1 MRFIFITLFLTAYSL
16 GAAPLHAQSN
26 QSNQAPN
33 PGTFE
38 FYQQQA
44 TAYSI
49 AGIYDSA
56 LVAYEKAYELD
67 SRREEIY
74 NPLTKKYVYLGLFDR
89 ATTRL
94 RELYINH
101 PEDMDHDHEDLIL
114 GGTCLMGFY
123 EALRGDYQTALN
135 FTEISVAN
143 SDQIG
148 RYHCAFRVMT
158 AAEKYDKA
166 ATYLDTLYSVRQ
178 DPVIRIQY
186 AVWGHFVET
195 KRGNTVKAN
204 QYLTYVKQIYE
215 AYEQGELEVKE
226 GPMTQYFIGIVYLT
240 LGDKKKAI
248 QELKKAYR
256 MGNKQ
261 YYWWTNINPI
271 LNQLEDYPEYRQLME
286 QMKSDIDRMRNRYL
300 QSTL

>member
-1 MRFIFITLFLTAYSL
+1 MTLFLATCSL
-16 GAAPLHAQSN
+16 GAAPLYAQSN
-26 QSNQAPN
+26 ESEQAPK

-44 TAYSI
+44 LAYDN

-67 SRREEIY
+67 PMQEEIY
-74 NPLTKKYVYLGLFDR
+74 NPLTKTYVHLGLFDR

-101 PEDMDHDHEDLIL
+101 PEEMDYDREYLIWA
-114 GGTCLMGFY
+114 GTCLMGFY
-123 EALRGDYQTALN
+123 EALKGDYQTALN

-143 SDQIG
+143 YDQIG
-148 RYHCAFRVMT
+148 KYHCAFRVMT

-166 ATYLDTLYSVRQ
+166 ASYLDTLYSVRQ
-178 DPVIRIQY
+178 DPLIRIDY
-186 AVWGHFVET
+186 AIWGHFVET
-195 KRGNTVKAN
+195 KRGNTVKAD
-204 QYLTYVKQIYE
+204 QYLSYVKQVHE
-215 AYEQGELEVKE
+215 AYEQGQLQIEE
-226 GPMTQYFIGIVYLT
+226 GPMTQYYLGLGYLT
-240 LGDKKKAI
+240 LGDKEKAI

-256 MGNKQ
+256 MGNNH

-271 LNQLEDYPEYRQLME
+271 LDQLEEEPEYIQFME
-286 QMKSDIDRMRNRYL
+286 QMKSEVDLMRNRYL